1 MTRKITRFSSLL
13 SLLCLSQLAMA
24 QGGSYALTNANL
36 FDGIDNRI
44 QENVTVLV
52 NDGRI
57 ERIAGSNASIP
68 SVYEVIDCEGNF
80 LMPGMFDV
88 HTHINSLAQAR
99 RALESGVTTIRTA
112 SVPAF
117 QDVSLRELAQAGKIP
132 GPDVAAAGVFVTPNL
147 GETVLADPR
156 LKELAGGVNTDE
168 ELRLL
173 VNINADRG
181 VDVIKTR
188 GTQRAGLPDTDPRQ
202 QVYTERQLRVIVEE
216 AAQHDI
222 PVMVHAHGDEGARA
236 AVLAGARSIEHGT
249 YLSDET
255 IRLMKE
261 RGTWFVPTY
270 VTMDEMNEE
279 QYDYVLR
286 LRGKHMVPQLERAVR
301 EAHRQGVKIAT
312 GADNYY
318 DSKSINRISIEAEQ
332 FVRMGMSNFEALQSA
347 TVVSAELLQIEG
359 QTGRIEEGFEADMI
373 LLPANPLED
382 IAALQDVLFVM
393 SNGQIALKRI
403 PFAKTDL

>member
-1 MTRKITRFSSLL
+1 
-13 SLLCLSQLAMA
+13 
-24 QGGSYALTNANL
+24 
-36 FDGIDNRI
+36 
-44 QENVTVLV
+44 
-52 NDGRI
+52 
-57 ERIAGSNASIP
+57 
-68 SVYEVIDCEGNF
+68 
-80 LMPGMFDV
+80 
-88 HTHINSLAQAR
+88 
-99 RALESGVTTIRTA
+99 
-112 SVPAF
+112 
-117 QDVSLRELAQAGKIP
+117 
-132 GPDVAAAGVFVTPNL
+132 
-147 GETVLADPR
+147 
-156 LKELAGGVNTDE
+156 
-168 ELRLL
+168 LL

-202 QVYTERQLRVIVEE
+202 QVYTERQLRVIVE
-216 AAQHDI
+216 AATRRGL

-261 RGTWFVPTY
+261 RGTWLVPTY

-301 EAHRQGVKIAT
+301 EAHRQGLKIAT

-318 DSKSINRISIEAEQ
+318 DSKSINRISTEVEH

-347 TVVSAELLQIEG
+347 TVVSAELLQIED
-359 QTGRIEEGFEADMI
+359 QTGRIEAGFEADMI
-373 LLPANPLED
+373 LVPANPLTD
-382 IAALQDVLFVM
+382 IMALQDVLLVM
-393 SNGQIALKRI
+393 SNGQLAVKRI
-403 PFAKTDL
+403 PFVITDL